1 GIDGDKNE
9 LGDFK
14 IYYLNNNIYILN
26 TFNNGGAAAYN
37 IVLNIKNGKVIA
49 NKAWKVE
56 I

>member
-1 GIDGDKNE
+1 
-9 LGDFK
+9 
-14 IYYLNNNIYILN
+14 LN

-37 IVLNIKNGKVIA
+37 IVLNIKNGKVIS

>member
-1 GIDGDKNE
+1 MDGDKNE
-9 LGDFK
+9 LADFK

-37 IVLNIKNGKVIA
+37 IVLNIKNGKVIS

>member
-1 GIDGDKNE
+1 
-9 LGDFK
+9 
-14 IYYLNNNIYILN
+14 
-26 TFNNGGAAAYN
+26 GAAAYN

>member
-1 GIDGDKNE
+1 
-9 LGDFK
+9 
-14 IYYLNNNIYILN
+14 
-26 TFNNGGAAAYN
+26 GGAAAYN

>member
-1 GIDGDKNE
+1 
-9 LGDFK
+9 
-14 IYYLNNNIYILN
+14 LN

-37 IVLNIKNGKVIA
+37 IVLNIKNGKLVA